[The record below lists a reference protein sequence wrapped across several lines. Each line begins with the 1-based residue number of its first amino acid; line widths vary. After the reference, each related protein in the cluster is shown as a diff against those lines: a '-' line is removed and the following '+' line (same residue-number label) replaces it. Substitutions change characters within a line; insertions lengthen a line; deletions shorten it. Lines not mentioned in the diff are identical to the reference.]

1 MRNRKKVRKL
11 IKIKSNLNSKTFKIY
26 LANIKIQ

>member
-1 MRNRKKVRKL
+1 MRNRKKTRKL

-26 LANIKIQ
+26 LDNIKIH